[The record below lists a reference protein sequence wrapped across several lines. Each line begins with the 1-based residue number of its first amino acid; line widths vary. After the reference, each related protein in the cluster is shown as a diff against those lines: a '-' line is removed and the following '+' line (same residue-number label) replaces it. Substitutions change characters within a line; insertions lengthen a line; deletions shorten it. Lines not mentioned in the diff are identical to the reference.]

1 MNFEGMKNLE
11 SLIKTYNDFPKKGIA
26 FKDVLGIIQDT
37 EVFRELILKM
47 SSNKV
52 IKNSEA
58 IISVEARGFI
68 FGSAIALQASK
79 PMLLAR
85 KPGKLPGELI
95 KENYDLEYGKNSL
108 SIQKESLKRF
118 SSYAIVDDLL
128 ATGGTVNCV
137 ANLIENNGREVCGL
151 VTVVELMELNGRS
164 KFDFPVE
171 SILSLWIKLSTVISD
186 FIKQKYIMFEIILI
200 FNLNYS

>member
-1 MNFEGMKNLE
+1 MQNLE

-85 KPGKLPGELI
+85 KPGKLPGEVI
-95 KENYDLEYGKNSL
+95 QENYDLEYGKNSL

-137 ANLIENNGREVCGL
+137 ANLIKRNGREVCGL
-151 VTVVELMELNGRS
+151 VTVVELLELNGRS
-164 KFDFPVE
+164 KFNFPVE
-171 SILSLWIKLSTVISD
+171 SILSLWKIIYDSFSMSLKLIVLLFGI
-186 FIKQKYIMFEIILI
+186 
-200 FNLNYS
+200 

>member
-1 MNFEGMKNLE
+1 MKNLE

-26 FKDVLGIIQDT
+26 FKDILGIIQDT

-47 SSNKV
+47 SSKKI

-95 KENYDLEYGKNSL
+95 KDNYDLEYGKNSL

-137 ANLIENNGREVCGL
+137 ANLIKKNGRKVCGL

-164 KFDFPVE
+164 KFNFPVE
-171 SILSLWIKLSTVISD
+171 SILSL
-186 FIKQKYIMFEIILI
+186 
-200 FNLNYS
+200 

>member
-1 MNFEGMKNLE
+1 MKNLE

-95 KENYDLEYGKNSL
+95 QENYDLEYGKNSL

-137 ANLIENNGREVCGL
+137 ANLIKKNGGEVCGL

-164 KFDFPVE
+164 RFNFPVE
-171 SILSLWIKLSTVISD
+171 SILSL
-186 FIKQKYIMFEIILI
+186 
-200 FNLNYS
+200 